1 MGRIEEIKEISQ
13 FLHQDNNSGRS
24 SDDEDNDDDGSLF

>member
-13 FLHQDNNSGRS
+13 FLHQDNMSGRS